1 MLRSNPVAC
10 IEYVAHV
17 RTISQKPAR
26 MKGMRRRNLDRAI
39 DQIGAGDI
47 LQYTEE
53 SLWRIR
59 YTVNNLDF
67 ESQTYILLRSF
78 PKNEL
83 GSATNS
89 KRFSLNRFSLQ
100 IALLISVLLLTSC
113 QNGPAVDPTTLF
125 TDYQG
130 ENTPGAAVLVIKKG
144 KVAYE
149 GLFGMADLGAKT
161 PVESSTNFRLASVT
175 KQFTAMSIMML
186 IERNQLTLDT
196 SLSDVFPAFAEFAEF
211 ADHITIQN
219 LLQHTSGLIDYESLI
234 PDTAT
239 IQVHD
244 KDVLALLQATD
255 STVFPPGSAY
265 AYSNSGYSVLAMIV
279 EELTSTSFPQFLE
292 QNIFEPLGM
301 NQTVAFVDGIS
312 TIENRAFGY
321 SVESNGFAFADQS
334 LTSAVLGDGGIYS
347 SLDDL
352 MKWDQA
358 LYTDSLVSFEMLQQA
373 FTPGLESYGFG
384 WRIADYN
391 GHLRY
396 SHTGSTSGFR
406 NVIQRYPDDQ
416 LTIIILTNRNDPVV
430 EPLADELAELFF

>member
-1 MLRSNPVAC
+1 
-10 IEYVAHV
+10 
-17 RTISQKPAR
+17 

-39 DQIGAGDI
+39 DQIDAGDN
-47 LQYTEE
+47 LEYTEG
-53 SLWRIR
+53 SLWGIR
-59 YTVNNLDF
+59 FTVNNLGLD
-67 ESQTYILLRSF
+67 SQTYILLRSF

-89 KRFSLNRFSLQ
+89 KRFSLNHFSLR
-100 IALLISVLLLTSC
+100 ITLLVSVLLLTSC
-113 QNGPAVDPTTLF
+113 QNGPAVDPATLF

-196 SLSDVFPAFAEFAEF
+196 SLSDVFPAFAEFA
-211 ADHITIQN
+211 DHITIQN

-234 PDTAT
+234 PNAAT
-239 IQVHD
+239 VQVHD
-244 KDVLALLQATD
+244 KEVLALLQATD

-265 AYSNSGYSVLAMIV
+265 AYSNSGYSALAMIV

-312 TIENRAFGY
+312 TVENRAFGY

-384 WRIADYN
+384 WRIEEPN
-391 GHLRY
+391 GHLRF

-416 LTIIILTNRNDPVV
+416 LTIITLTNRNSPVV